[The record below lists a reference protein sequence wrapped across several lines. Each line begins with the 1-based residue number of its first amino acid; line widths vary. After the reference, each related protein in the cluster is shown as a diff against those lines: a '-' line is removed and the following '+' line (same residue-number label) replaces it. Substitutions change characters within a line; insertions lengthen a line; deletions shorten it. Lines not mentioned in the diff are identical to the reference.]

1 MALRLT
7 KPQTNGIIAPYL
19 LHTSQNESESTCKS
33 TWHLQQNKE
42 QWKGPYQWSTH
53 NSKASKKKTRMP
65 RTLYCKQARPVV
77 TGKKSTAPGDK
88 NNNNSCDR
96 INWAEQNRKALWV
109 PSHPLSP
116 LLANGTDRGEVLFS
130 FSTYSFTHSTAIT
143 EPWTLLISLVCC
155 RQTGGP
161 VSPGYGYLSPYSQ
174 FTFLSREGSSA
185 VRQMFN

>member
-1 MALRLT
+1 MH
-7 KPQTNGIIAPYL
+7 
-19 LHTSQNESESTCKS
+19 HTCF
-33 TWHLQQNKE
+33 
-42 QWKGPYQWSTH
+42 TH
-53 NSKASKKKTRMP
+53 HKMKVNHCVNQHDIYNKTRNSEKDLINGVHITEKQVKQNRTS
-65 RTLYCKQARPVV
+65 RTLYCKQPVA

-130 FSTYSFTHSTAIT
+130 FSTYLFTHSTAIT

-155 RQTGGP
+155 RQMGDP

-185 VRQMFN
+185 VRQMFH